1 MENNNK
7 EELISKTKELVDLI
21 KNSSDYQNYLE
32 LKKKIKDNKEI
43 MTLINKIK
51 KEEKIITNKEYRKE
65 DTKENNK
72 NIDKMKQEL
81 ESFPIY
87 KEYIYLQEDLNN
99 MFQSIKS
106 IIENSLK

>member
-7 EELISKTKELVDLI
+7 ERLINKTKELVELI
-21 KNSSDYQNYLE
+21 KNSSDYQKYLE
-32 LKKKIKDNKEI
+32 LKNKMKDNNEI

-81 ESFPIY
+81 ETYPIY

-106 IIENSLK
+106 IIENSLN

>member
-7 EELISKTKELVDLI
+7 EILISKTKELVELI
-21 KNSSDYQNYLE
+21 KNSSDYQKYLE
-32 LKKKIKDNKEI
+32 LKNKMKDNNEI

-65 DTKENNK
+65 DTEENNK

-81 ESFPIY
+81 ETYPIY
-87 KEYIYLQEDLNN
+87 REYMYLQEDLNN

-106 IIENSLK
+106 IIENSFN

>member
-7 EELISKTKELVDLI
+7 EALINKIKELVELI
-21 KNSSDYQNYLE
+21 KNSSDYQRYLN
-32 LKKKIKDNKEI
+32 LKNKMKDNEEI

-81 ESFPIY
+81 ETYPIY

-106 IIENSLK
+106 IIENSLN

>member
-7 EELISKTKELVDLI
+7 ERLISKTKELVELI
-21 KNSSDYQNYLE
+21 KNSSDYQKYLE
-32 LKKKIKDNKEI
+32 LKNKMKDNNEI
-43 MTLINKIK
+43 MTLISKIK

-65 DTKENNK
+65 DIKENNE

-81 ESFPIY
+81 EAYPIY
-87 KEYIYLQEDLNN
+87 NEYMYLQEDLNN

-106 IIENSLK
+106 IIENSFN